1 MINSVR
7 VGDPVAYESARKVFK
22 IVEVVE
28 VVSSIAL
35 STAIG
40 LVVSLVGTFAVIFK
54 FIEILQETLL
64 LQH

>member
-28 VVSSIAL
+28 VVASISL

-40 LVVSLVGTFAVIFK
+40 LVVREPDKSLRYLDRSEVRTPF
-54 FIEILQETLL
+54 
-64 LQH
+64 